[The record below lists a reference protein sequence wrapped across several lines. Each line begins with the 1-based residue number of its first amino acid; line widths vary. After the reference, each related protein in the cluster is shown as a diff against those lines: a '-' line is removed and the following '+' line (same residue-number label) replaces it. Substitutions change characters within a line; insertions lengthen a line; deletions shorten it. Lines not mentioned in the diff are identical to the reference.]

1 MNIAICDDDI
11 EFCTTLKRQLT
22 DCLQYNDIIDI
33 YYSGEMFL
41 TGCKKCNYDAV
52 FLDLY
57 MGGMTGFETAE
68 KLAHCRK
75 ETNIIFLTS
84 NDLMVYDSFEYQ
96 PFYFLRKAQ
105 YQQVLP
111 KVISKLKGKLK
122 QNGIVQ
128 FDIYG
133 SSESIAVSSIIYIQS
148 DNHYIIIHTNKYDY
162 EIRNTLS
169 QMEKQLLS
177 YDFVKIHKKYIVNL
191 KYIKRIHIAEE
202 KILLDNGVELE
213 ISRRN
218 KTNVLKKNKEYK
230 RTMVKV

>member
-41 TGCKKCNYDAV
+41 AGCKKCNYDAV

-68 KLAHCRK
+68 KLAHCGK
-75 ETNIIFLTS
+75 ETDIIFLTS

-148 DNHYIIIHTNKYDY
+148 DNHYIIIHTNNMTAAKMSMVNGM
-162 EIRNTLS
+162 IRFIVFICFPSIQNFNNYSLNSSNKSFNEFSIESPFFTL
-169 QMEKQLLS
+169 
-177 YDFVKIHKKYIVNL
+177 
-191 KYIKRIHIAEE
+191 
-202 KILLDNGVELE
+202 
-213 ISRRN
+213 
-218 KTNVLKKNKEYK
+218 
-230 RTMVKV
+230 